1 MELAATGLYRAKWT
15 SRIHEE
21 WTRNVL
27 ENRPDITKEQLE
39 RTVRLMNK
47 AAPDANVENSEPLET
62 ALSLPDKNDCHVLAA
77 AIHCKAAGIVTFNL
91 RHFPESALSLY
102 EIIAQHP
109 DEFLY
114 HQIGLDQAS
123 VLNAVRRI
131 RERLKSP
138 PKTAAAYLA
147 TLEAQGLPA
156 TTDWLRDYETI
167 L

>member
-1 MELAATGLYRAKWT
+1 MELAAAGLYRAKWT

-47 AAPDANVENSEPLET
+47 AAPDANVENSETLET
-62 ALSLPDKNDCHVLAA
+62 ALSLPDKDDCHVLAA

-91 RHFPESALSLY
+91 RHFPESALSPY

-114 HQIGLDQAS
+114 HQIGLDQAA
-123 VLNAVRRI
+123 VLNAARRI

-138 PKTAAAYLA
+138 PKTAAEYLA
-147 TLEAQGLPA
+147 TLEVQGLPA